1 MTARIADDL
10 NVTEKNMKK
19 SEFEKTISE
28 ALQSLDKKN
37 LSIIIHDPSFPSING
52 EDTGIGSSNSNGA
65 KKLVRFLSGMCFNSI
80 QLGPGGK
87 IKSVDP
93 SPYTSTVFSK
103 NPLAIDLKDLTE
115 EEWGS
120 ILSINTFNSIVKNA
134 KSFTKEN
141 PKYEGRALYKLVF
154 VEQEKA
160 LKEAFTNFKKL
171 IKAKNQNILELNKK
185 FTVFKSENVYWL
197 EKDALYEA
205 LSVKHN
211 NDYWPLWEDDLDKYL
226 FTGKFSSKKVEDRVS
241 DVKKDFNLDYTF
253 YEFCQFIAFEQ
264 GEETKEF
271 NKEYGV
277 RTIADRQ
284 VALSDRDW
292 WAYQALFLPGVSL
305 GVPPDYFSKTGQ
317 AWGFPVLDP
326 DKMFREDGNP
336 GEAGQ
341 LLKAIFKKI
350 FRENPGGVRI
360 DHVIGLIDPWVYFNG
375 KSPIS
380 EKGARRLYS
389 SPESPDFSKFARID
403 IEDIDQ
409 KAKPEDEE
417 RVVKL
422 TDAQI
427 EKYTDVLTKIV
438 IQAAQEEGIKKD
450 QIICEDLGTLTY
462 PVCKILG
469 KLQLSGLRVTQ
480 FVDPTDEE
488 NIYIGKNVEPRH
500 WITPGTHDN
509 ESIISWVSN
518 LFKNKEELET
528 HIKLLAKEL
537 IAEGSCR
544 NEFIEKISN
553 SKTEFINAKFAE
565 LFASPAQNVQVF
577 FTDIFGMKERYNIPG
592 DSSDRNWSLRLPNN
606 FEELYYSNISKS
618 KGLNLPLVLK
628 MAIESK
634 GNSFVKKHRELIE
647 KLDQL
652 TK

>member
-1 MTARIADDL
+1 MTAKIADGL
-10 NVTEKNMKK
+10 NVAEKNMKK

-28 ALQSLDKKN
+28 TLQALDKKN
-37 LSIIIHDPSFPSING
+37 LSIIIHDPCFPSISD

-103 NPLAIDLKDLTE
+103 NPLAIDLKNLTE
-115 EEWGS
+115 ERWS
-120 ILSINTFNSIVKNA
+120 AILSVDTFNSIVKNA
-134 KSFTKEN
+134 KNFTEEN
-141 PKYEGRALYKLVF
+141 PKYESRAIYKLIF
-154 VEQEKA
+154 DEQERA

-171 IKAKNQNILELNKK
+171 IKAKNQNVLELNEK
-185 FTVFKSENVYWL
+185 FTAFKNENSYWL

-205 LSVKHN
+205 LSVKHK
-211 NDYWPLWEDDLDKYL
+211 NDYWPIWNDDLDKYL
-226 FTGKFSSKKVEDRVS
+226 FAGKFSAKEVEDRILE
-241 DVKKDFNLDYTF
+241 VKKDYNQDYTF
-253 YEFCQFIAFEQ
+253 YEFCQFVAFEQ
-264 GEETKEF
+264 IEETKEF
-271 NKEYGV
+271 NKKYGV

-326 DKMFREDGNP
+326 DKMFTEDGNP
-336 GEAGQ
+336 GEAGK

-375 KSPIS
+375 KSPMS

-389 SPESPDFSKFARID
+389 SPESTDFGKYAKIN
-403 IEDIDQ
+403 IKDIDS
-409 KAKPEDEE
+409 KAEPEDEE

-422 TDAQI
+422 TNTQI
-427 EKYTDVLTKIV
+427 EKYAEILTKIV
-438 IQAAQEEGIKKD
+438 IKAAQEEGIEKD

-462 PVCKILG
+462 PVCKVLE

-488 NIYIGKNVEPRH
+488 DIYIGKNVEPRH

-509 ESIISWVSN
+509 ESIISWASN
-518 LFKNKEELET
+518 LFKNKEELEP
-528 HIKLLAKEL
+528 HVKLLAEEL
-537 IAEGSCR
+537 VPEGSCR
-544 NEFIEKISN
+544 NEFIDKISN
-553 SKTEFINAKFAE
+553 SKSEFINAKFAE
-565 LFASPAQNVQVF
+565 LFASPAQNIQVF
-577 FTDIFGMKERYNIPG
+577 FTDIFGMKERYNVPG

-606 FEELYYSNISKS
+606 FEELYYNNINKN
-618 KGLNLPLVLK
+618 KGLNFPLVLK

-634 GNSFVKKHRELIE
+634 GKDFVSEHIELIK
-647 KLDQL
+647 KLDKL
-652 TK
+652 SK